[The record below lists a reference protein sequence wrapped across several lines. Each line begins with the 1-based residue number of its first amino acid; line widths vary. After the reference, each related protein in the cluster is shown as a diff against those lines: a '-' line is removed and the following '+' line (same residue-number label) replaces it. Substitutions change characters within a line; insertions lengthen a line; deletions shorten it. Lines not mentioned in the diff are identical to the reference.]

1 MNRRNGNDSRTVR
14 VATNLI
20 AFGVAAILAALG
32 LTEVLPSA
40 LSLSIAWVPLA
51 LLTVLN
57 VNWAHGRSVADLR
70 ARIGGSRKN

>member
-1 MNRRNGNDSRTVR
+1 MRGSR
-14 VATNLI
+14 
-20 AFGVAAILAALG
+20 
-32 LTEVLPSA
+32 PSA
-40 LSLSIAWVPLA
+40 LSLWIAWVPLA